1 MTTLIPNLPV
11 IDGADILV
19 KKVAQESI
27 ELSLAKLDIVYN
39 DLVPMLHHKTYG
51 EELLLHEHR
60 LNDSTKRL
68 REIADALEDLNTRI
82 KNSINND
89 RGQN

>member
-39 DLVPMLHHKTYG
+39 DLVPMLNHKTYG

-60 LNDSTKRL
+60 LDDSAKRL
-68 REIADALEDLNTRI
+68 REIADALVDLNTRI
-82 KNSINND
+82 KKSINND